1 MYNNF
6 KQNKDF
12 LNDKE
17 ENLNMQAI
25 VENLNRVQNASD
37 TISIQDLVE
46 VIKVNSCIQIIQ
58 WIKEG
63 KLQTTK
69 ELDGTSTII
78 EEPIVIKESVEEF
91 LKSKDE
97 SLLYAQKRRK
107 ELDEFAWLNIDDD
120 DIEE

>member
-1 MYNNF
+1 M
-6 KQNKDF
+6 
-12 LNDKE
+12 DK
-17 ENLNMQAI
+17 
-25 VENLNRVQNASD
+25 R
-37 TISIQDLVE
+37 
-46 VIKVNSCIQIIQ
+46 
-58 WIKEG
+58 G

-97 SLLYAQKRRK
+97 SLLYAQRRK

>member
-1 MYNNF
+1 
-6 KQNKDF
+6 
-12 LNDKE
+12 
-17 ENLNMQAI
+17 MQAI

>member
-58 WIKEG
+58 WIKRSC
-63 KLQTTK
+63 KPQ
-69 ELDGTSTII
+69 
-78 EEPIVIKESVEEF
+78 
-91 LKSKDE
+91 KS
-97 SLLYAQKRRK
+97 
-107 ELDEFAWLNIDDD
+107 
-120 DIEE
+120 